1 MNSRRAA
8 WSSIQQLSSRSL
20 VDGGIVVLGLV
31 EEGGIVD
38 VQVCVLLV
46 LGWFVGVVGRQ
57 RRDYEIREERRLWLC
72 LLCVY
77 HYHGVASCC

>member
-38 VQVCVLLV
+38 VQVCGVLWYWMEIIKSEKRGDYGYVCCVCTMVLLA
-46 LGWFVGVVGRQ
+46 
-57 RRDYEIREERRLWLC
+57 
-72 LLCVY
+72 
-77 HYHGVASCC
+77 VAR